1 MKIHENQVP
10 LILNNF
16 NTLKQKFSAL
26 SFDAVFAVHQII
38 SNISKMVNLLTLL
51 MISTSFHDNSISRYD
66 KNIRITKFIKNT
78 TFLAGLQNFTKIIYY
93 NKS

>member
-1 MKIHENQVP
+1 MKIMKNGVGP
-10 LILNNF
+10 KSPTY
-16 NTLKQKFSAL
+16 TLL
-26 SFDAVFAVHQII
+26 VVSFCNGKE
-38 SNISKMVNLLTLL
+38 SISKMVNLLTLL